1 MNFTI
6 LKKMFGEILFRQWLT
21 IKFQL
26 MSIHNKGSLIYINI
40 FYLDRAIVID
50 CFYLIMSKP
59 PCFQFSFEI
68 LKSDVI
74 QHSRVTWLKNFF
86 LINLS
91 CHLVLWPWTSIIL
104 LITSFLISSN
114 AFNCISLC
122 LCASFKS
129 ILGCM
134 VVLKD
139 FTWNSINQLIWRMF
153 YCVYFGCPIGPQSF
167 W

>member
-1 MNFTI
+1 MYKIKLNYTKNLQWWINKRITPLLNQMNFTI

-91 CHLVLWPWTSIIL
+91 CHLVL
-104 LITSFLISSN
+104 
-114 AFNCISLC
+114 
-122 LCASFKS
+122 
-129 ILGCM
+129 
-134 VVLKD
+134 
-139 FTWNSINQLIWRMF
+139 
-153 YCVYFGCPIGPQSF
+153 
-167 W
+167 